1 MRLLKRLLNRA
12 TPRESFTAAT
22 LPLCEHRDEMSVFT
36 EEELRYL
43 SGGRQLG
50 RIATVGADGTPHV
63 VPVGWIY
70 NAASE
75 TIDISGHELERTKK
89 FRDAARSG
97 RGAIVIDDLESI
109 DPWRPRGIEVRG
121 RAEAITMPTPLI
133 RIHPERIVSWG
144 LGSGRSART
153 VAASPGAEEG

>member
-1 MRLLKRLLNRA
+1 
-12 TPRESFTAAT
+12 
-22 LPLCEHRDEMSVFT
+22 MSVFS
-36 EEELRYL
+36 ESELRYL
-43 SGGRQLG
+43 IGGQQLG

-75 TIDISGHELERTKK
+75 TIDIGGHALDRSKK
-89 FRDAARSG
+89 FQDVARSG
-97 RGAIVIDDLESI
+97 RAAIVVDDLEST

-121 RAEAITMPTPLI
+121 RAEAIALPTPLI

-144 LGSGRSART
+144 LGQGRSART
-153 VAASPGAEEG
+153 VT